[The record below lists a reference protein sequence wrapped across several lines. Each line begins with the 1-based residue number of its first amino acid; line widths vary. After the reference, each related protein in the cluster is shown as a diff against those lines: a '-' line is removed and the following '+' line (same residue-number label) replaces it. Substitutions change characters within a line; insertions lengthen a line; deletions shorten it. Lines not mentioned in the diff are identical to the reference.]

1 MTIDRYVLLFAGT
14 LTLISLALGWL
25 VSPAWLLLATFMGLN
40 LMQAS
45 QTGFCPLA
53 WILKRM
59 GVRPGG
65 TFR

>member
-1 MTIDRYVLLFAGT
+1 MTIDRHVLLFAGA

-25 VSPAWLLLATFMGLN
+25 VSPVWLLVTAFMGFN
-40 LMQAS
+40 LLQAS

-59 GVRPGG
+59 GVRSGG
-65 TFR
+65 AFR